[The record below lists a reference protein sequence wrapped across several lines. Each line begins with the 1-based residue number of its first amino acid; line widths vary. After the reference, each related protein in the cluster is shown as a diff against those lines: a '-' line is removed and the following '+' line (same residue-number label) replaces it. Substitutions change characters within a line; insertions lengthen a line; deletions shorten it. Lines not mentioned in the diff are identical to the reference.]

1 MGTGTVWMA
10 AWRCGAISSTKATP
24 AAAAATATA
33 ANQAAILAL
42 MYQRVDRANC
52 MQKALAMVR

>member
-52 MQKALAMVR
+52 MQKALAMAR